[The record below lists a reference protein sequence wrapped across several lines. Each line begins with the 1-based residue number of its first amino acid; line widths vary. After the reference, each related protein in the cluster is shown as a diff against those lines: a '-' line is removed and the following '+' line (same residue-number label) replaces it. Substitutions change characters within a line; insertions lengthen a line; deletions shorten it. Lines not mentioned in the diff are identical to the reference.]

1 MPTKY
6 RPSNRGWPSEFGNLF
21 NGLERVPF
29 PFLCISGGQ
38 QLMSANLDIWPDVL
52 IGGTGQRKIEQEGC
66 DIRHSAEEGEGEM
79 GSVFSQIV
87 NGELP
92 SFRIQEN
99 ERFLAFLDIRPV
111 RPGHTLIVP
120 KEEVDHFFDLDEELL
135 QEILIFAKPVSQ
147 ALKKVTGCERVA
159 AVVAGFDVPH
169 AHLHLI
175 PAFSMSDLDLRQ
187 GNSTNPD
194 ALRDMAGKIRQA
206 L

>member
-1 MPTKY
+1 
-6 RPSNRGWPSEFGNLF
+6 
-21 NGLERVPF
+21 
-29 PFLCISGGQ
+29 
-38 QLMSANLDIWPDVL
+38 
-52 IGGTGQRKIEQEGC
+52 
-66 DIRHSAEEGEGEM
+66 M

-120 KEEVDHFFDLDEELL
+120 KEEVDHFFDLDEKLL

>member
-1 MPTKY
+1 
-6 RPSNRGWPSEFGNLF
+6 
-21 NGLERVPF
+21 
-29 PFLCISGGQ
+29 
-38 QLMSANLDIWPDVL
+38 
-52 IGGTGQRKIEQEGC
+52 
-66 DIRHSAEEGEGEM
+66 M

-175 PAFSMSDLDLRQ
+175 PAFSMSD
-187 GNSTNPD
+187 
-194 ALRDMAGKIRQA
+194 
-206 L
+206 

>member
-1 MPTKY
+1 
-6 RPSNRGWPSEFGNLF
+6 
-21 NGLERVPF
+21 
-29 PFLCISGGQ
+29 
-38 QLMSANLDIWPDVL
+38 
-52 IGGTGQRKIEQEGC
+52 
-66 DIRHSAEEGEGEM
+66 M